1 MNGYQCPNISTC
13 SCGHAQKGL
22 ICSKFP
28 LIFQKY
34 LPCRSLAD
42 RYNGIAEGKN
52 DHFRTQFLYM
62 FLNLKSAILLL
73 NKDNTLGYQAFMDM
87 WLMPALLSRVSL
99 QQMKQALPESK
110 KLTLQWGLCCLVK
123 DKTSFEPFSWQRGTS
138 RRGFQHL
145 YSYLPAKDSTGNFI
159 LFLNYSREFWQ
170 GLSTGASLHNPCTM
184 MLSRKNADL
193 DQDNTPAKTGESHTY
208 PLNH

>member
-62 FLNLKSAILLL
+62 FLNLKSAILLV
-73 NKDNTLGYQAFMDM
+73 NKDNTLGCQAFMDM
-87 WLMPALLSRVSL
+87 WLMPALFFMCIFTTDEMHIT
-99 QQMKQALPESK
+99 QKQKAYSATGIAQVEILARDVTGASAKVQVLLNMVNGSQHDRP
-110 KLTLQWGLCCLVK
+110 
-123 DKTSFEPFSWQRGTS
+123 QRC
-138 RRGFQHL
+138 FQHL
-145 YSYLPAKDSTGNFI
+145 YFYLPAGGSAVCI
-159 LFLNYSREFWQ
+159 LH
-170 GLSTGASLHNPCTM
+170 LS
-184 MLSRKNADL
+184 
-193 DQDNTPAKTGESHTY
+193 
-208 PLNH
+208 

>member
-73 NKDNTLGYQAFMDM
+73 NKDNTLGCQAFMDM
-87 WLMPALLSRVSL
+87 WLMPALFSCVSL
-99 QQMKQALPESK
+99 QQMKQALPKSK
-110 KLTLQWGLCCLVK
+110 KLTLQRGLVWVKALVK
-123 DKTSFEPFSWQRGTS
+123 DKTSFEPCKQQRGTS
-138 RRGFQHL
+138 QRGFQHL
-145 YSYLPAKDSTGNFI
+145 QLYLPAGDSTGWI
-159 LFLNYSREFWQ
+159 LARTKLPR
-170 GLSTGASLHNPCTM
+170 GIL
-184 MLSRKNADL
+184 
-193 DQDNTPAKTGESHTY
+193 AKIFSWCFTR
-208 PLNH
+208 